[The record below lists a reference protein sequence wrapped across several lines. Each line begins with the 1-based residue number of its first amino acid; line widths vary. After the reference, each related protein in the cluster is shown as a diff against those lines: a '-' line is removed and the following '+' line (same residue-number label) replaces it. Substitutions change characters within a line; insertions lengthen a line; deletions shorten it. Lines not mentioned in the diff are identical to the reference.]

1 MNKHQNKQKKIYR
14 VRNWK
19 TYNEA
24 LKQRG
29 SLEFWVSD
37 VVRAQWYATPMGTP
51 GAPTIYSAV
60 AIEAA
65 LTIRRLFH
73 LPLRQTEGFVTS
85 LFHQMN
91 LKLSAPNYTT
101 LSRRGRFLLVKLPK
115 RKQKKTIVVIDSSGV
130 KVYGEGEWKVRQHG
144 VGKRRKWKKI
154 HIGIDADGEIR
165 MGKVTDAT
173 TSDASVTESLLSQ
186 EAATITAAFMD
197 GAYDKRQVYDA
208 CKKRNI
214 PRIAIPPR
222 HDAKIWQHGN
232 TKAPVHPR
240 DANLRHIRQR
250 GRAHWKAAS
259 GYHQRSLVEN
269 TMFRY
274 KTILGD
280 KVMSREDS
288 CQRTELEL
296 GFSILN
302 RMFQLGMPDSYAV
315 TV

>member
-1 MNKHQNKQKKIYR
+1 MNKHKNKQKKIYR

-19 TYNEA
+19 AYNEA
-24 LKQRG
+24 LKRRG
-29 SLEFWVSD
+29 SLEVWVSD
-37 VVRAQWYATPMGTP
+37 ASVKQWYATPMGTP
-51 GAPTIYSAV
+51 GAPQMYSAV

-65 LTIRRLFH
+65 LTIRKLFR
-73 LPLRQTEGFVTS
+73 LPLRQTEGFLAS
-85 LFHQMN
+85 LFRRMH
-91 LKLSAPNYTT
+91 LTLSAPNYTT

-115 RKQKKTIVVIDSSGV
+115 RRKEKTIVVIDSSGV

-144 VGKRRKWKKI
+144 AGKRRKWKKI

-173 TSDASVTESLLSQ
+173 TGDASVAQSLLDQ
-186 EAATITAAFMD
+186 ETAEIAAAFMD
-197 GAYDKRQVYDA
+197 GAYDKRKVYDA
-208 CKKRNI
+208 CQDRGI
-214 PRIAIPPR
+214 QRIAIPPR

-232 TKAPVHPR
+232 TKAPPHPR
-240 DANLRHIRQR
+240 DTNLRAIRNH
-250 GRAHWKAAS
+250 GRATWKEAS

-280 KVMSREDS
+280 RVMSREDAR
-288 CQRTELEL
+288 QRTELEL

-302 RMFQLGMPDSYAV
+302 RMFQLGMPDSY
-315 TV
+315 TVGV

>member
-1 MNKHQNKQKKIYR
+1 MNKHKNKQKKIYR
-14 VRNWK
+14 VRNWRE
-19 TYNEA
+19 YNEA
-24 LKQRG
+24 LRQRG

-37 VVRAQWYATPMGTP
+37 EVLARWYATPMGTP
-51 GAPTIYSAV
+51 GAPTVYSAA

-65 LTIRRLFH
+65 LTIRTLFH
-73 LPLRQTEGFVTS
+73 LPLRQTEGFLTS
-85 LFHQMN
+85 LFHQ
-91 LKLSAPNYTT
+91 LRLTLPVPDYST

-115 RKQKKTIVVIDSSGV
+115 RRKKKTIVVIDSSGV

-144 VGKRRKWKKI
+144 PGKRRKWKKI
-154 HIGIDADGEIR
+154 HIGIDEDGEIR

-173 TSDASVTESLLSQ
+173 TGDASVAESLLGQ
-186 EAATITAAFMD
+186 ETAQIEAAFMD
-197 GAYDKRQVYDA
+197 GAYDKRKVYDA
-208 CKKRNI
+208 CIRKNI

-222 HDAKIWQHGN
+222 HDARVWQHGN
-232 TKAPVHPR
+232 TKAPPHPR
-240 DANLRHIRQR
+240 DANLCTIRRH
-250 GRAHWKAAS
+250 GRAEWKETS

-280 KVMSREDS
+280 RVRSREDS
-288 CQRTELEL
+288 RQRTELEL

-302 RMFQLGMPDSYAV
+302 RMFELGMPDSYAV